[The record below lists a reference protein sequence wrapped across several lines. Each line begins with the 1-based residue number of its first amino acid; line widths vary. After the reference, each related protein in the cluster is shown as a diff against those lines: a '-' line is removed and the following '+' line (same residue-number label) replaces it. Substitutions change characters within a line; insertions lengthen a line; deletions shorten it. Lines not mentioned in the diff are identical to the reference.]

1 MTIDNREIDNRKWT
15 IGDRPIGDMSLSRV
29 QCLTSLQSV
38 TMDLTLTWDLF
49 VIVFFAVVMTYSFII
64 GKHESAKIII
74 ASYIAIV
81 AVQGIGNLLARVSTT
96 EPMFSMLGLTVD
108 ITLLSTTKLVL
119 FVAAVVF
126 LAVRGSFEIEFRRE
140 PGGTIDLVLTGI
152 FGFATAGLLLSTLL
166 TYVADVPI
174 LSKTIAE
181 TATIASI
188 VQGSQ
193 LMATMIFYQDLW
205 FAGPALLV
213 LASGFIGREQG

>member
-1 MTIDNREIDNRKWT
+1 
-15 IGDRPIGDMSLSRV
+15 
-29 QCLTSLQSV
+29 
-38 TMDLTLTWDLF
+38 MDLTLSWDLF

-81 AVQGIGNLLARVSTT
+81 AVQGIGNLLARISTS
-96 EPMFSMLGLTVD
+96 EPMFSMLGITVD

-126 LAVRGSFEIEFRRE
+126 LAVRGSFEIEFKRE
-140 PGGTIDLVLTGI
+140 PGSTIDLVLTGI
-152 FGFATAGLLLSTLL
+152 FGFASAGLLLSTLL

-174 LSKTIAE
+174 LSKSIAE

-188 VQGSQ
+188 VHGNP
-193 LMATMIFYQDLW
+193 LMATMITYQDLW

-213 LASGFIGREQG
+213 LASGFIGREQK

>member
-1 MTIDNREIDNRKWT
+1 
-15 IGDRPIGDMSLSRV
+15 
-29 QCLTSLQSV
+29 
-38 TMDLTLTWDLF
+38 MDLTLSWDLF
-49 VIVFFAVVMTYSFII
+49 VIVFFAVVITYSFII
-64 GKHESAKIII
+64 GKHESVKIII

-81 AVQGIGNLLARVSTT
+81 AVQGIGNLLSRISTDD
-96 EPMFSMLGLTVD
+96 PMFSMLGITID

-119 FVAAVVF
+119 FVAAVIF
-126 LAVRGSFEIEFRRE
+126 LAVRGGFEIEFKRE
-140 PGGTIDLVLTGI
+140 PGSTVDIALTAI

-188 VQGSQ
+188 MQGSR
-193 LMATMIFYQDLW
+193 LMSTMITYQDLW

-213 LASGFIGREQG
+213 LATGFIGREQS

>member
-1 MTIDNREIDNRKWT
+1 
-15 IGDRPIGDMSLSRV
+15 
-29 QCLTSLQSV
+29 
-38 TMDLTLTWDLF
+38 MDLTLSWDLF

-81 AVQGIGNLLARVSTT
+81 AVQGIGNLLARISTS
-96 EPMFSMLGLTVD
+96 EPMFSMLGITVD

-119 FVAAVVF
+119 FVAAVIF
-126 LAVRGSFEIEFRRE
+126 LAVRGSFEIEFKRE
-140 PGGTIDLVLTGI
+140 PGSTIDLILTGI
-152 FGFATAGLLLSTLL
+152 FGFASAGLLISTLL

-188 VQGSQ
+188 VQGSP
-193 LMATMIFYQDLW
+193 LMATMITYQDLW

-213 LASGFIGREQG
+213 LASGFIGREQR

>member
-1 MTIDNREIDNRKWT
+1 
-15 IGDRPIGDMSLSRV
+15 
-29 QCLTSLQSV
+29 
-38 TMDLTLTWDLF
+38 MDLTLTWDLF

>member
-1 MTIDNREIDNRKWT
+1 M
-15 IGDRPIGDMSLSRV
+15 RP
-29 QCLTSLQSV
+29 
-38 TMDLTLTWDLF
+38 MDLTLTWDLF

-64 GKHESAKIII
+64 GKHESVKIII

-81 AVQGIGNLLARVSTT
+81 AVQGIGNVLARISTDD
-96 EPMFSMLGLTVD
+96 PMFSMLGITVD

-119 FVAAVVF
+119 FVAAVIF
-126 LAVRGSFEIEFRRE
+126 LAVRGGFEIAFRRE
-140 PGGTIDLVLTGI
+140 PGGSVDLVLTGI

-188 VQGSQ
+188 MQGSQ
-193 LMATMIFYQDLW
+193 LMATMITYQDLW

-213 LASGFIGREQG
+213 LATGFIGKEQA

>member
-1 MTIDNREIDNRKWT
+1 
-15 IGDRPIGDMSLSRV
+15 
-29 QCLTSLQSV
+29 
-38 TMDLTLTWDLF
+38 MDLTLTWDLF
-49 VIVFFAVVMTYSFII
+49 VIVFFAVVITYSFII
-64 GKHESAKIII
+64 GKHESVKIII

-81 AVQGIGNLLARVSTT
+81 AVQGIGNLLSRIATDD
-96 EPMFSMLGLTVD
+96 PMFSMLGITVD

-126 LAVRGSFEIEFRRE
+126 LAVRGGFEIEFKRE
-140 PGGTIDLVLTGI
+140 PGSSIDLVITAI

-181 TATIASI
+181 TSTIASI
-188 VQGSQ
+188 MQGSN
-193 LMATMIFYQDLW
+193 LMATMIAYQDLW

-213 LASGFIGREQG
+213 LATGFIGREQA